1 MKALFVSNYGPRA
14 APSRTRVFAYVPL
27 LESSGIQVDLTVV
40 VPDRL
45 LAWGEGGGPL
55 RRLVYYLRATWR
67 SLRIGLRCALGA
79 SRYDVVLI
87 QRVIF
92 PPPVPWLLR
101 RSFGKIVY
109 DFDDAIFTT
118 HDPGEDWAARIQTW
132 YHRRGLPAMLTA
144 ASHAVVEN
152 DYTRGYAEGHC
163 PAVSIITGP
172 IDTERY
178 SPGPFRDRPD
188 QIVLGWIGSA
198 TTERYLE
205 LIRGPLEDLGLSHRG
220 LRLRLIGAASFE
232 LEAMPVERIDWSL
245 ETEVAALQGMDI
257 GLMPLPD
264 DPWTRGK
271 GGYKLLQY
279 MSMGIPAVASPVGI
293 NSDIVE
299 NGRTGFL
306 AFDDAEW
313 TERLATLV
321 VDPDLRRRMSSAG
334 RQKMVSQ
341 YSLTKSSRR
350 LREILESV
358 GDP

>member
-1 MKALFVSNYGPRA
+1 MRALFVSNYGLRA
-14 APSRTRVFAYVPL
+14 APSRTRVFAYAPL
-27 LESSGIQVDLTVV
+27 LGASGVQVDLTVV

-45 LAWGEGGGPL
+45 LAWGEGGGPV

-67 SLRIGLRCALGA
+67 SLWIGLKCAFGS

-87 QRVIF
+87 QRAIF
-92 PPPVPWLLR
+92 PPPVPRLLGR
-101 RSFGKIVY
+101 RCGKIVY

-132 YHRRGLPAMLTA
+132 YHRRGLPAMLA
-144 ASHAVVEN
+144 SASHAIVEN
-152 DYTRGYAEGHC
+152 DYTREYAEAHC

-178 SPGPFRDRPD
+178 SPGPFRERPGEL
-188 QIVLGWIGSA
+188 VLGWIGST

-205 LIRGPLEDLGLSHRG
+205 LIRSPLEALGRSHPN

-232 LEAMPVERIDWSL
+232 VETMPVERTDWSL
-245 ETEVAALQGMDI
+245 DREVEALRGIDI

-293 NSDIVE
+293 NCDIVE
-299 NGRTGFL
+299 HGRNGFL
-306 AFDDAEW
+306 ASDDAEW
-313 TERLATLV
+313 AECLAGLV
-321 VDPDLRRRMSSAG
+321 ADPDLRRRMSSAG
-334 RQKMVSQ
+334 REKMVSQ
-341 YSLTKSSRR
+341 YSLVKSSRR
-350 LREILESV
+350 LLEILESV